1 MENQHF
7 NAKEKAGLR
16 EREELEQRKKREVG
30 KAEQRNFQ
38 ESAGEGIGKE
48 GFLKVKQEE
57 LAEERA
63 GKANQGL
70 PQGEGENEEN
80 GQLTEAG
87 KLKSYIEKMTK
98 MAEPTFWGYL
108 GCKIESASAEKVVV
122 TLDAKSHHMNM
133 MGIVHGGVLSSLMD
147 NAMGIAVMLLRPGES
162 TVTSNLNVH
171 FVMPA
176 REGRLFVTA
185 HIVHQTHR
193 SVTTESRITNERGE
207 LVALSTGSF
216 RVK

>member
-1 MENQHF
+1 MENRHSG
-7 NAKEKAGLR
+7 AEEKAVLQQEAQTEEAQRQEANR
-16 EREELEQRKKREVG
+16 EQHTE
-30 KAEQRNFQ
+30 
-38 ESAGEGIGKE
+38 GEATRIAPG
-48 GFLKVKQEE
+48 
-57 LAEERA
+57 
-63 GKANQGL
+63 
-70 PQGEGENEEN
+70 QGEQQRGGLANKESRQPAHGGNLE
-80 GQLTEAG
+80 
-87 KLKSYIEKMTK
+87 SYIEEMTRA
-98 MAEPTFWGYL
+98 AEPTFWGYL
-108 GCKIESASAEKVVV
+108 GCKLESASEEEVVV
-122 TLDAKSHHMNM
+122 TLDAEPHHMNM

-147 NAMGIAVMLLRPGES
+147 NAMGIAVMLQRPGES

-176 REGRLFVTA
+176 RGGRLYVTA